1 MPRTRI
7 SLLVASL
14 AFGLSLVA
22 LSGCGRYPYKID
34 VPQGNVITP
43 KQLETLALG
52 MTRNQVRFVLGTPLV
67 ADPFHPDRWDY
78 FYSLKR
84 DGQIVESRR
93 LTAVFQADKLAEVR
107 GENIPAHLAAA
118 LPLMP
123 GAAQQE
129 GISAK

>member
-1 MPRTRI
+1 MI
-7 SLLVASL
+7 L
-14 AFGLSLVA
+14 ALAA

-34 VPQGNVITP
+34 VPQGNIIAP

-84 DGQIVESRR
+84 DGKIVESRR
-93 LTAVFQADKLAEVR
+93 LTAVFQDDKLTEVR
-107 GENIPAHLAAA
+107 GENIPAHLAAG
-118 LPLMP
+118 LPLIP
-123 GAAQQE
+123 GDAPQE
-129 GISAK
+129 GVSAK